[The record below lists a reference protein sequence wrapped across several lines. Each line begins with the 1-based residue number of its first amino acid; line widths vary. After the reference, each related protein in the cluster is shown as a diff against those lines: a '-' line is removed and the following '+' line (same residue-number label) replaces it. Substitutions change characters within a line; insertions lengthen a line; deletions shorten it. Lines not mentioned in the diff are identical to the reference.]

1 MAKIHKKLSIATG
14 IFLLLAISTS
24 MFLLPSTEAR
34 QPGWTWVSYAYLT
47 ASPNPVGVGQ
57 TVAVV
62 MWIDAP
68 LPGSTIQND
77 IRRHDY
83 TLTITNPD
91 GQNETQ
97 HWDAISD
104 TTSVQYTQYTP
115 DKAGNYTLTFTYP
128 NQKYTWNAANTL
140 GLSAA
145 NSLYENDTFLGASKS
160 INLEVQEEAVPQ
172 PIDSYPLPT
181 EYWTRPIEGQN
192 TWWYTIASN
201 WLASPYVLGAGAS
214 YGIPGAV
221 QPDGAAPNRAHVMWA
236 KPIQWGGVVGG
247 TNTSVLGET
256 FYGGL
261 SYNCRFANPI
271 IMQGVLFYQ
280 EPWGNTAGG
289 GDYIVV

>member
-1 MAKIHKKLSIATG
+1 MAKMSKKLSIATG

-24 MFLLPSTEAR
+24 MLLLPSTEAR

-104 TTSVQYTQYTP
+104 TTSVQYTQFTP

-128 NQKYTWNAANTL
+128 NQKYTWNA
-140 GLSAA
+140 S
-145 NSLYENDTFLGASKS
+145 
-160 INLEVQEEAVPQ
+160 
-172 PIDSYPLPT
+172 
-181 EYWTRPIEGQN
+181 
-192 TWWYTIASN
+192 
-201 WLASPYVLGAGAS
+201 
-214 YGIPGAV
+214 
-221 QPDGAAPNRAHVMWA
+221 
-236 KPIQWGGVVGG
+236 
-247 TNTSVLGET
+247 
-256 FYGGL
+256 
-261 SYNCRFANPI
+261 
-271 IMQGVLFYQ
+271 
-280 EPWGNTAGG
+280 
-289 GDYIVV
+289 

>member
-1 MAKIHKKLSIATG
+1 MAKMSKKLSIATG

-128 NQKYTWNAANTL
+128 NQKYTWNAANTP

-145 NSLYENDTFLGASKS
+145 NALYENDTFLGASKS

-172 PIDSYPLPT
+172 PIDSYPTSNRILDTPNRRT
-181 EYWTRPIEGQN
+181 KHLVVHNSFKLACITLCSRCRRKL
-192 TWWYTIASN
+192 WYT
-201 WLASPYVLGAGAS
+201 WCSP
-214 YGIPGAV
+214 
-221 QPDGAAPNRAHVMWA
+221 
-236 KPIQWGGVVGG
+236 
-247 TNTSVLGET
+247 T
-256 FYGGL
+256 
-261 SYNCRFANPI
+261 
-271 IMQGVLFYQ
+271 
-280 EPWGNTAGG
+280 
-289 GDYIVV
+289 